1 MGIDTYEPTGE
12 MFESLLFGKVRFK
25 GEVMEWV
32 LFIWLIV
39 SWFWL
44 MDG

>member
-1 MGIDTYEPTGE
+1 MWVDTYELTGV
-12 MFESLLFGKVRFK
+12 MIESLLFGKVRFK

-32 LFIWLIV
+32 LLIWLIV

-44 MDG
+44 MDE